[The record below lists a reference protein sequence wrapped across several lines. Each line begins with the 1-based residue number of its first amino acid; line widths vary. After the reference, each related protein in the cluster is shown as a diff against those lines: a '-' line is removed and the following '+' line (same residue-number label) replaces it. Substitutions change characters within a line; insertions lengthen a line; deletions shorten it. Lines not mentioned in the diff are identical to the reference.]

1 MTIRSSSST
10 FTLANL
16 AVVVALFGLGACT
29 DDLADEQEPSD
40 ADPSFTKAEWASIAS
55 LSPESLENFGPP
67 ADPSNAWSD
76 DVDAARL
83 GHRLF
88 FDCRLGDVA
97 EEVRSCATCHA
108 PEYAFSDDGLRR
120 MDKDITSVL
129 NIAQYDY
136 HTAIGKFDSLWSM
149 PIAPTENGFLN
160 TDRLAIAKAIANGY
174 AAAYLDVFGDE
185 DGASAFMERAQA
197 GEFDDYSDWTCSEDE
212 PAPCNAIEDVAA
224 SDVKGAINRIYANY
238 GKSLAAYMRRITS
251 GPSRFDAYVHGGGE
265 GFNDS
270 EREGLR
276 LFINEG
282 NCVKCHEGPQL
293 TDNEFH
299 DIGLAAGAHSRSDA
313 LEERSSKRG
322 TAYEF
327 GRGSIYND
335 DPSKRELE
343 FAEATLDDEGAYRT
357 PGLRDV
363 SRTAP
368 YMHTAEFDTLFYV
381 VQHYNNPPLGDGDI
395 DMRLGWPLGL
405 SDGDAAQIVDFLETL
420 DGDLGAIDDEWMSVP
435 QDVPSDCRL
444 QD

>member
-1 MTIRSSSST
+1 MP
-10 FTLANL
+10 A
-16 AVVVALFGLGACT
+16 AALLLLGLGACS
-29 DDLADEQEPSD
+29 DEFGEEQEPSD
-40 ADPSFTKAEWASIAS
+40 ADPSFTKAEWATIET
-55 LSPESLENFGPP
+55 LSPESLEDFGPP
-67 ADPSNAWSD
+67 TDPSNAWAD

-83 GHRLF
+83 GHHLF
-88 FDCRLGDVA
+88 FDCRLGDV
-97 EEVRSCATCHA
+97 EEEERSCATCHA
-108 PEYAFSDDGLRR
+108 PEYAFSDAGLRR
-120 MDKDITSVL
+120 MDKDVTSVL

-160 TDRLAIAKAIANGY
+160 TDRLAIAKTIASAY
-174 AAAYLDVFGDE
+174 ADSYLDVFGDE
-185 DGASAFMERAQA
+185 DGASAFMERARA
-197 GEFDDYSDWTCSEDE
+197 GEFDDYSDWTCSDDE
-212 PAPCNAIEDVAA
+212 PPPCNAIEDDAA
-224 SDVKGAINRIYANY
+224 DEVKGAINRIYANY
-238 GKSLAAYMRRITS
+238 GKAIAAYMRKITS
-251 GPSRFDAYVHGGGE
+251 GPSKFDAYVHGQGE
-265 GFNDS
+265 GFNES

-282 NCVKCHEGPQL
+282 NCVKCHDGPQF

-313 LEERSSKRG
+313 LVERSGKQG
-322 TAYEF
+322 TAHEF

-343 FAEATLDDEGAYRT
+343 FAEPTPSDEGAYRT

-381 VQHYNNPPLGDGDI
+381 VQHYNNPPLGDGNI

-405 SDGDAAQIVDFLETL
+405 SDGDATLLVDFLETL
-420 DGDLGAIDDEWMSVP
+420 EGDLGAIDEEWMTVP
-435 QDVPSDCRL
+435 AGIPSDCRL
-444 QD
+444 KPR